1 MTYRHPS
8 LLAVSLIL
16 TASLISAGCETH
28 AQGSP
33 VPEPF
38 FTPTPIPQR
47 STYTVAVGNLTE
59 SLKLRGRLVSTR
71 EQPLVFTSDG
81 TLKVLK
87 IAAGDQVEAGQVL
100 AELGESSLSNS
111 IQDAQFALDKAKS
124 DLTRLQRSSDEIDK
138 FRLTRAQMLE
148 SVSRADL
155 ERITSQT
162 EVQRAALTVSAAQ
175 DDVRKAQDDLT
186 LAENPAVRL
195 RDGQSQVAYL
205 KTGLTFLRDRIQSL
219 ADKLADSGVLES
231 LNALES
237 ALDRVTELRRTVVQ
251 ARRDPGVRL
260 EDMDAL
266 DLRIVGNSTVV
277 GVETRLKNA
286 RTGLVVGQTGVLL
299 LIPQAKAEY
308 DQSKNAYDTAL
319 AQVARGTLLRAQIDP
334 LQADM
339 RKAETR
345 LTDARAAAAQG
356 FASAVQEIGLA
367 IVALD
372 NLRDDVI
379 RFTPRPDSSDLAAK
393 RSTLASAQ
401 ARLQSAQ
408 EQLSKLQA
416 GPSSAQRI
424 AEFNLQIAQLD
435 AMIQQRQDQVS
446 LLDLASAD
454 REVTYRQSVL
464 QRLVD
469 RQETLRLRA
478 PFSGVILSLDRKVGE
493 EVRAFD
499 PVGVLADPS
508 RVQAEATVL
517 EADRLKVTPGQ
528 QTRVVLDPFPS
539 VEHVGTVLSVSDKP
553 TLWQGQRAYNVLI
566 GFASNETIP
575 RTIRI
580 GLDATLVT
588 RPNSRALLIPARAI
602 TSDGVRKYVDVL
614 DGGRTRRVEITT
626 GSTSGLE
633 VEVVN
638 GLSVGQTIV
647 LP

>member
-16 TASLISAGCETH
+16 AASLISAGCETY

-38 FTPTPIPQR
+38 FTPTPTPQR
-47 STYTVAVGNLTE
+47 STYTVAEGNLTE
-59 SLKLRGRLVSTR
+59 SLKLRGRLVSAR
-71 EQPLVFTSDG
+71 EEPLVFTGDG
-81 TLKVLK
+81 TLKSLK
-87 IAAGDQVEAGQVL
+87 IAAGDQVETGQVL
-100 AELGESSLSNS
+100 AELGDSTLSNS
-111 IQDAQFALDKAKS
+111 IQDAQFALDRAKG
-124 DLTRLQRSSDEIDK
+124 DLTRLQRSSDEIDRFK
-138 FRLTRAQMLE
+138 LTRAQMLE
-148 SVSRADL
+148 SVSKAELDK
-155 ERITSQT
+155 ITSQT
-162 EVQRAALTVSAAQ
+162 EEQRAALAVSAAR
-175 DDVRKAQDDLT
+175 DDVTKAQDDLT
-186 LAENPAVRL
+186 RAENPAIHL
-195 RDGQSQVAYL
+195 RDSQDQVAYL
-205 KTGLTFLRDRIQSL
+205 KTGLTLLRDRVQSL
-219 ADKLADSGVLES
+219 ADKLADGGVHDS

-237 ALDRVTELRRTVVQ
+237 ALDKVTDLRRTVVQ

-266 DLRIVGNSTVV
+266 DVRIVGNSSTV
-277 GVETRLKNA
+277 GVETRLKNS
-286 RTGLVVGQTGVLL
+286 RTGLIVGQTGVLL

-308 DQSKNAYDTAL
+308 DQSKKAYDEAL

-339 RKAETR
+339 RKAETK

-372 NLRDDVI
+372 NLRDDII
-379 RFTPRPDSSDLAAK
+379 RFTPRVDSSDLAAK
-393 RSTLASAQ
+393 RSALSNAQ
-401 ARLQSAQ
+401 SRLQSAQ
-408 EQLSKLQA
+408 EQLSKLKT

-424 AEFNLQIAQLD
+424 AEINLQIAQLD

-446 LLDLASAD
+446 QLDTASAI
-454 REVTYRQSVL
+454 REVAYRQSVL

-469 RQETLRLRA
+469 RQEALRLRA
-478 PFSGVILSLDRKVGE
+478 PFPGVILSLDRKVGE

-517 EADRLKVTPGQ
+517 EADRLKVAPGQ

-566 GFASNETIP
+566 GFSSGESIP

-580 GLDATLVT
+580 GLDAILVT
-588 RPNSRALLIPARAI
+588 RPNSRALLIPSRAI

-638 GLSVGQTIV
+638 GLSIGQTIV